1 MAFADVGGRTRMTL
15 TQTPFQSD
23 GERDGH
29 DEGWNSTFD
38 RLAEHLAGQGASAR

>member
-1 MAFADVGGRTRMTL
+1 VTFADIGGRTRMTL

-29 DEGWNSTFD
+29 QGGWNSTFD
-38 RLAEHLAGQGASAR
+38 RLAEHLAAH